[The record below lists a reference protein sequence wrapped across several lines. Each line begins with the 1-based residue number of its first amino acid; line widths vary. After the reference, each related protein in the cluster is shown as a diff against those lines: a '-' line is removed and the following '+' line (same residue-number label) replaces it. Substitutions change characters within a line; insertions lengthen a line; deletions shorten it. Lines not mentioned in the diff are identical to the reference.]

1 MKSGCCRTVIT
12 LARGAD
18 ARLTSLL
25 SSEFGVTRKSTDI
38 IHELSKTLSPEQV
51 AVDPSS
57 LENYGQDWTRF
68 SQPAPTAVV
77 FPRNTADV
85 VAIVECA
92 RRHEFALVPSGGR
105 TGLSGG
111 AVAANGEVVVSM
123 EKMNAIA
130 PVNLTDR
137 TVTVGAGAVTYNVQE
152 AARNAN
158 LFYPVDFASSGSSQI
173 GGNIATN
180 AGGINVIR
188 YGMTRDWVAGLTVVT
203 GSGEIMELNKGLVKN
218 NTGLDFRHL
227 FVGSE
232 GILGFITEATLKLT
246 LPPKDPSVLVLG
258 LSDMDAIMSV
268 LSRLQSTTPLLAY
281 EFFSELSVS
290 KVVEHAGVAR
300 PFDTQ
305 TPYYVLIEFEREN
318 ESTEVSVLEAIDGC
332 IEEGCVID
340 AVMSQSVAQARALWR
355 LREDISETLSKW
367 TPYKNDISSTVS
379 NVPKLLAAVDGVVHE
394 HYPDWEVVWYGHI
407 GDGNLHLNILK
418 PEGLSIDIFK
428 ARCGEVSVE
437 IFEAIKALGGS
448 VSAEHGVGTLKAP
461 YLSFSK
467 SEAEIDAMRA
477 MKLIFDPDNI
487 LNPGKVFCTAR
498 RSGHASSD

>member
-1 MKSGCCRTVIT
+1 MVI
-12 LARGAD
+12 
-18 ARLTSLL
+18 
-25 SSEFGVTRKSTDI
+25 SSIDI
-38 IHELSKTLSPEQV
+38 IHELGKTLTPEQV
-51 AVDPSS
+51 AIDPMS

-68 SQPAPTAVV
+68 TPPAPKAIV
-77 FPRNTADV
+77 FPRNTAEV

-92 RRHEFALVPSGGR
+92 RRCRFALVPSGGR

-111 AVAANGEVVVSM
+111 ACAANGEVVVSM
-123 EKMNAIA
+123 DKINAIA

-137 TVTVGAGAVTYNVQE
+137 TVTVGAGAITQNVQQ
-152 AARNAN
+152 AASDAG

-203 GSGEIMELNKGLVKN
+203 GKGEILELNKGLMKN

-227 FVGSE
+227 FIGSE

-246 LPPKDPSVLVLG
+246 SPPKDPTVLVLG
-258 LSDMDAIMSV
+258 LSDMNAIMSV
-268 LSRLQSTTPLLAY
+268 LGSIQSTTPLLAY
-281 EFFSELSVS
+281 EFFSELAVA

-300 PFDTQ
+300 PFETRA
-305 TPYYVLIEFEREN
+305 PFYALVEFEREN
-318 ESTEVSVLEAIDGC
+318 EMTDARIFEAVEKC
-332 IEEGCVID
+332 MEEAWVVD

-355 LREDISETLSKW
+355 LREDISETISQW

-379 NVPKLLAAVDGVVHE
+379 KVPQLLSAVNAVVHE
-394 HYPDWEVVWYGHI
+394 NYPDWDVVWYGHI

-418 PEGLSIDIFK
+418 PDNLRIEDFK
-428 ARCGEVSVE
+428 ARCNEVSTD
-437 IFEAIKALGGS
+437 IFDAIKKLGGS

-461 YLSFSK
+461 YLNYTK
-467 SEAEIDAMRA
+467 SDSEIDAMRA
-477 MKLIFDPDNI
+477 IKNIFDPDGI
-487 LNPGKVFCTAR
+487 LNPGKVFST
-498 RSGHASSD
+498 G

>member
-1 MKSGCCRTVIT
+1 MVI
-12 LARGAD
+12 
-18 ARLTSLL
+18 
-25 SSEFGVTRKSTDI
+25 SSIDI
-38 IHELSKTLSPEQV
+38 IHELGKTLTPEQV
-51 AVDPSS
+51 AIDPMS

-68 SQPAPTAVV
+68 TPPAPKAIV
-77 FPRNTADV
+77 FPRNTAEV

-92 RRHEFALVPSGGR
+92 RRCRFALVPSGGR

-111 AVAANGEVVVSM
+111 ACAANGEVVVSM
-123 EKMNAIA
+123 DKINAIA

-137 TVTVGAGAVTYNVQE
+137 TITVGAGAITQNVQQ
-152 AARNAN
+152 AASDAG

-203 GSGEIMELNKGLVKN
+203 GKGEILELNKGLMKN

-227 FVGSE
+227 FIGSE

-246 LPPKDPSVLVLG
+246 SPPKDPTVLVLG
-258 LSDMDAIMSV
+258 LSDMNAIMSV
-268 LSRLQSTTPLLAY
+268 LGSIQSTTPLLAY
-281 EFFSELSVS
+281 EFFSELAVA

-300 PFDTQ
+300 PFETRA
-305 TPYYVLIEFEREN
+305 PFYALVEFEREN
-318 ESTEVSVLEAIDGC
+318 EMTDARIFEAVEKC
-332 IEEGCVID
+332 MEEAWVVD

-355 LREDISETLSKW
+355 LREDISETISQW

-379 NVPKLLAAVDGVVHE
+379 KVPQLLSAVNAVVHE
-394 HYPDWEVVWYGHI
+394 NYPDWDVVWYGHI

-418 PEGLSIDIFK
+418 PDNLRIEDFK
-428 ARCGEVSVE
+428 ARCNEVSTD
-437 IFEAIKALGGS
+437 IFDAIKKLGGS

-461 YLSFSK
+461 YLNYTK
-467 SEAEIDAMRA
+467 SDSEIDAMRA
-477 MKLIFDPDNI
+477 IKNIFDPDGI
-487 LNPGKVFCTAR
+487 LNPGKVFST
-498 RSGHASSD
+498 G